1 MIDDQ
6 LIKDVATIGFLL
18 IAVIILLKI
27 LYEVRKQQRTIK
39 ELQFELHS
47 HDITPDEKEE
57 KHG

>member
-6 LIKDVATIGFLL
+6 FIKDVALIGFLS
-18 IAVIILLKI
+18 IALIILLKI

-39 ELQFELHS
+39 ELQFELHA

-57 KHG
+57 SNG